1 MHAGLLDQIYQ
12 TGSLPI
18 LRTISHPL
26 PVLASEA
33 TKVTGPDAECFLCY
47 TWARLKWQRDKPHRG
62 NYHITFQPADI
73 WSSDNV
79 ALMGNAYEGS
89 DRWTNDP

>member
-1 MHAGLLDQIYQ
+1 MCVFIDLLDQTQI
-12 TGSLPI
+12 
-18 LRTISHPL
+18 
-26 PVLASEA
+26 
-33 TKVTGPDAECFLCY
+33 TKVTGPDTKCLSCY
-47 TWARLKWQRDKPHRG
+47 TLARLTWRRDRPHSG
-62 NYHITFQPADI
+62 NYHITFQPADT